1 MTDRET
7 LDDEL
12 HTWAKGSLPL
22 MAAVDFVVATG
33 TDLSVLMVARDRHE
47 RAFLDVFVNDELAR
61 DHPGEYLT
69 TEQWLDR
76 VGMMSNGQR
85 ATWELA
91 RSIADGL
98 IDEWFWRLD
107 THSKLAFASALLST
121 ALVVGEHGQ
130 AVAAVE
136 P

>member
-1 MTDRET
+1 MTKNREQ
-7 LDDEL
+7 LVDEL
-12 HTWAKGSLPL
+12 NEWARGSLPL

-33 TDLSVLMVARDRHE
+33 TELAPMVGYDHGRVY
-47 RAFLDVFVNDELAR
+47 LDVFVDDERAP
-61 DHPGEYLT
+61 DYLT

-76 VGMMSNGQR
+76 VGTMSGGQR

-91 RSIADGL
+91 RSIADGEL
-98 IDEWFWRLD
+98 DRWFWRLD
-107 THSKLAFASALLST
+107 THRKLAFASALLST
-121 ALVVGEHGQ
+121 ALVVGPNGE